1 MGFDTFI
8 EYNFAPIIG
17 LIFQI
22 LILSYSKNFTKTDR
36 HVFYIA
42 IILEVFELVTYN
54 LEFMYSYFDEYHYT
68 RTLLSVLGY
77 LVRPVLVYPFIILIR
92 EYSNQRLGK
101 LKYLDLIPFAILLV
115 IESIALFPNN
125 HLVFYFTKDNI
136 FIRGPLGYASQVVSI
151 FYLLECIVQVVFS
164 KNSSRKINASL
175 VVLIFLYCS
184 CAMLFESVLN
194 IRSLGVNACIYSVVL
209 FMFALQSNHLSIAL
223 GKIKKISEVDA
234 LTGLAN
240 RYYGEQTI
248 NELLSLN
255 KYGYFL
261 ILDIDKFKLIN
272 DTYGHYIGDE
282 AIKKVAETLKK
293 CSEKNDVV
301 MRLGGDEFAIYSY
314 NEFDIKEFAN
324 KLFEEI
330 KNIKLSANP
339 NFEISVSMGAYK
351 VEDNQKISFDNI
363 YKLADDKL
371 YQAKKVQ
378 GSYLSY

>member
-125 HLVFYFTKDNI
+125 HLVFYFTKI
-136 FIRGPLGYASQVVSI
+136 I
-151 FYLLECIVQVVFS
+151 YLLE
-164 KNSSRKINASL
+164 
-175 VVLIFLYCS
+175 VL
-184 CAMLFESVLN
+184 
-194 IRSLGVNACIYSVVL
+194 
-209 FMFALQSNHLSIAL
+209 
-223 GKIKKISEVDA
+223 
-234 LTGLAN
+234 
-240 RYYGEQTI
+240 
-248 NELLSLN
+248 
-255 KYGYFL
+255 
-261 ILDIDKFKLIN
+261 
-272 DTYGHYIGDE
+272 
-282 AIKKVAETLKK
+282 
-293 CSEKNDVV
+293 
-301 MRLGGDEFAIYSY
+301 
-314 NEFDIKEFAN
+314 
-324 KLFEEI
+324 
-330 KNIKLSANP
+330 
-339 NFEISVSMGAYK
+339 
-351 VEDNQKISFDNI
+351 
-363 YKLADDKL
+363 
-371 YQAKKVQ
+371 
-378 GSYLSY
+378 